1 MSPDQHFAAAAD
13 LAVRRRLPAQPAVA
27 VVGATGA
34 VGVELIACLEDRGFP
49 LSRLRLL
56 ASSRSAGRSVMFRD
70 QTLAVETLGEDS
82 FAGHKAECA
91 RLGLRV
97 EVIVSHGL
105 ERDVD
110 EPAHVPDARA
120 ALEHSAKK

>member
-56 ASSRSAGRSVMFRD
+56 ASSRSAGRCVMFRD

-82 FAGHKAECA
+82 FAGIDLALFSA
-91 RLGLRV
+91 GSGIRSATPIAAVAGAAV
-97 EVIVSHGL
+97 
-105 ERDVD
+105 VD
-110 EPAHVPDARA
+110 NLPA
-120 ALEHSAKK
+120 